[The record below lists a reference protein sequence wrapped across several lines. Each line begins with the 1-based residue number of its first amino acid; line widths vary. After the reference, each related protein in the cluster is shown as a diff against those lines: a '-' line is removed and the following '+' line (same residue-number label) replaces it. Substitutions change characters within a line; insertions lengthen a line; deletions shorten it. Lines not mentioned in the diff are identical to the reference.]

1 MKRIFIILAFLT
13 IILLTTAVYLNSFS
27 VPFQFDDV
35 KRIVDIRAAQVL
47 DVKEAFQH
55 SKSRSL
61 LYLSFALNFYFGQQ
75 DVFGYHLLNLAIH
88 IITSSL
94 VFLLCLSV
102 FRSPGFACPD
112 LKKHGGIL
120 ALFSALIFALHPL
133 QTQAV
138 TYIWQRGESMAAM
151 FYLLALFLYAKFRLR
166 QIHSPAKKGGM
177 ILYAACLISIA
188 LSSLTKA
195 TASTLPVAILLYE
208 VCFLSKDAK
217 EFKIALRFLAPI
229 LIFTIFPLLLA
240 KFDIV
245 ESKGVAVRFSSHY
258 APYYYTKLR
267 VLANALR
274 LIVLPINQRVEYDF
288 AWSTSLGQPI
298 STFYSLIFHLCL
310 IGLAIISFKRR
321 PLVSFVISWFYLTLI
336 GTTILFL
343 DDLFFEHYLYPT
355 LFAFALV
362 VPVATL
368 NLAQRMRIDKRWW
381 AAFLIILL
389 AIYSVGTIKR
399 NNVWQTEISLW
410 EDAVRKSPYHARS
423 NYTLGVYYFKA
434 RRYDDAL
441 RMYRL
446 AMQYKPDYP
455 EAYYRLG
462 EYYFALGDAERSV
475 VNYKKAIEIDPEFFE
490 AHLNLGSVY
499 LYLKRYAEA
508 ETYFNN
514 AMRFTDNP
522 DYRKKI
528 AGVLEEIKHH
538 E

>member
-1 MKRIFIILAFLT
+1 MKRIFLILAFLT

-47 DVKEAFQH
+47 DLGEIFQY
-55 SKSRSL
+55 SKNRFL

-75 DVFGYHLLNLAIH
+75 DVFGYHLLNLVIH

-102 FRSPGFACPD
+102 FNSPGFPYPD

-120 ALFSALIFALHPL
+120 ALFSALIFAVHPI

-138 TYIWQRGESMAAM
+138 TYIYQRGESMAAM

-166 QIHSPAKKGGM
+166 QIHGPAKKGGM
-177 ILYAACLISIA
+177 LLYAACLVSIV

-195 TASTLPVAILLYE
+195 TSATLPAAILLYE

-240 KFDIV
+240 RFDIG
-245 ESKGVAVRFSSHY
+245 ESKGVAVRFSSY
-258 APYYYTKLR
+258 YVPYYYTKFR
-267 VLANALR
+267 VLASALR

-288 AWSTSLGQPI
+288 ALSTSLGHPI
-298 STFYSLIFHLCL
+298 STFYSLILHLCL
-310 IGLAIISFKRR
+310 IGIAIISFRR
-321 PLVSFVISWFYLTLI
+321 RSLVSFVIIWFYLTLI

-355 LFAFALV
+355 LFAFALAL
-362 VPVATL
+362 PITSL

-381 AAFLIILL
+381 VAFLIVLL
-389 AIYSVGTIKR
+389 AIYSVGTIRR
-399 NNVWQTEISLW
+399 NNVWHTEISLW
-410 EDAVRKSPYHARS
+410 EDAVKKSPYHARS

-434 RRYDDAL
+434 KRYDDAL

-446 AMQYKPDYP
+446 AMQYKPDYS

-462 EYYFALGDAERSV
+462 EYYFALGDTERSIA
-475 VNYKKAIEIDPEFFE
+475 NYKKAIEIDPEFFE
-490 AHLNLGSVY
+490 AHLNMGSVY
-499 LYLKRYAEA
+499 LHLKRYSDA

-514 AMRFTDNP
+514 ALRFTDRS

-528 AGVLEEIKHH
+528 TTVLEEIKRH